1 MHLEMLEETVVNWVS
16 LWFRCVDD
24 AFTLFNNNN
33 GSKSVSLLLKNN
45 KKIGI
50 RRRIS
55 LSFLLT
61 WRQKRSYTPVVPS
74 KTNPNSRPND
84 RRLHPFSGQNGAK
97 LIPFGRGAAHM
108 AYKEVH
114 SPHPLGLVQS

>member
-1 MHLEMLEETVVNWVS
+1 MPLEMLEETVVNWVS
-16 LWFRCVDD
+16 LWFRYVDD

-45 KKIGI
+45 NKIGI

-61 WRQKRSYTPVVPS
+61 WR
-74 KTNPNSRPND
+74 
-84 RRLHPFSGQNGAK
+84 
-97 LIPFGRGAAHM
+97 
-108 AYKEVH
+108 
-114 SPHPLGLVQS
+114 

>member
-1 MHLEMLEETVVNWVS
+1 MPLEMLEETVVNWVS
-16 LWFRCVDD
+16 LWFRYVDD

-61 WRQKRSYTPVVPS
+61 WR
-74 KTNPNSRPND
+74 
-84 RRLHPFSGQNGAK
+84 
-97 LIPFGRGAAHM
+97 
-108 AYKEVH
+108 
-114 SPHPLGLVQS
+114 

>member
-16 LWFRCVDD
+16 FWFRCVDD

-61 WRQKRSYTPVVPS
+61 WR
-74 KTNPNSRPND
+74 
-84 RRLHPFSGQNGAK
+84 
-97 LIPFGRGAAHM
+97 
-108 AYKEVH
+108 
-114 SPHPLGLVQS
+114 